1 METRT
6 MQPLK
11 LEDLNA
17 QFDSIVRRYCDGGL
31 IAYRDTH
38 YFMNDMLNLFERIER
53 LRLFVNNDGAK
64 KVLVHF
70 TKKLGN
76 LNIDDSNGEMSILL
90 PEFKNLWMLFL
101 NTASA
106 DVVTECRKWIENN
119 ILKTEMWLVEGE
131 LWGVYNE
138 AFNSVADLK
147 AKLKYFDKII
157 ESEKQSDSI
166 RSYRIGGWSRSR
178 ATVMR
183 KLKMDNSEVKKY
195 LADYATFTDS
205 AFLLFDILVEESK
218 FEEAENCLK
227 HLLDTHKNWSGLAE
241 KVHAKLKEMY
251 RATGQTEKFGDMLKT
266 MVVAQSRMDFYKEYK
281 DFVPKQQWKVAL
293 VELLNS
299 ITKREFLMDVLAYEN
314 MTDELYASFCRVFSI
329 GPSFFYFK
337 RYGKALCPKYNAEF
351 VKMFVEYLDGAMEHA
366 SNRKEYRNVV
376 REAGELLKYEGGLP
390 EVNRLKISW
399 LSRFKNRPAMR
410 DELEKI

>member
-1 METRT
+1 

-11 LEDLNA
+11 LEDLDA
-17 QFDSIVRRYCDGGL
+17 QFDSILRRYRDGGL
-31 IAYRDTH
+31 IAYRDAH

-53 LRLFVNNDGAK
+53 LRLFVNNDAAK

-131 LWGVYNE
+131 LWGVYN
-138 AFNSVADLK
+138 
-147 AKLKYFDKII
+147 YFDKII

-166 RSYRIGGWSRSR
+166 RSYRIGGWACSR

-218 FEEAENCLK
+218 FEDAENCLK
-227 HLLDTHKNWSGLAE
+227 YLLDTHKNWSELAE

-299 ITKREFLMDVLAYEN
+299 ITKPEFLMDVLAYEN
-314 MTDELYASFCRVFSI
+314 MTDELYATFCRVFSI

-351 VKMFVEYLDGAMEHA
+351 VKMFVEYLDGAMERA
-366 SNRKEYRNVV
+366 SSRKEYRNVV
-376 REAGELLKYEGGLP
+376 RETGELLKYEGGLP